1 MYSVQHSE
9 VVPCLE
15 VGRVQSAGVF
25 SVVSGTIRGQSSNT
39 IKLGAKIKNK
49 DWLVMSCGHARV
61 CNFIRSNKRT

>member
-1 MYSVQHSE
+1 MHSVQHSE

-39 IKLGAKIKNK
+39 IKLGAKITCI
-49 DWLVMSCGHARV
+49 MSTT
-61 CNFIRSNKRT
+61 RTG